1 MYLQANPGRGRTQ
14 EEKDELEQK
23 YRNGEQVLP
32 KVQIQRNDP
41 DDERM
46 LAEVR
51 EMSLREVGVRGPGS
65 YERGM
70 RHRTADRRRDTNEEP
85 SRRRQAQQGSAET
98 GSFRQIGH
106 QASLRS
112 IMSNSEI
119 DSSEMEEE
127 ILRLV
132 DEGWLDGIDLDNLD
146 TSQVDELSE
155 RIADAYRRR
164 HRQRSRQVNA
174 PAEESRRPRGQSR
187 RRSQD
192 TSHTRNT
199 NSSTT
204 AEPSH
209 SSHPPVSRP
218 RLLQAYPISPSYQRR
233 ASSEQ
238 RRQTSPSPRSSA
250 GQISS
255 GNIHQASRSATD
267 LSERPSSSRSHSR
280 PHESVSQDRRISNQD
295 HRRTERPTEGLRSAS
310 ASSSSLPGNR
320 ENMPISTH
328 IERRPVPA
336 LPPRSSDSGHT
347 NVAPRPNTSE
357 HSQVPNARQTPP
369 MTPNNNVTAPP
380 PVVCAPSIFPEPL
393 VVCNRCGA
401 RDIQYD
407 PHWNCSR
414 CHNGKYNLCLQ
425 CYRLGRGCLHWYG
438 FGYAALQ
445 RYQSEAKDHSREK
458 AISPPHSL
466 VGHQYRRPQ
475 PEASPL
481 LPNEEGRMMTTQDP
495 ALRLQFGAF
504 CASCLSNTNFCFWK
518 CSSCNDGEWG
528 YCSRCVNQGRCC
540 THPLLPVAHKSS
552 LNPATAHHILLG
564 NLTYGIP
571 DLSRR
576 SSSSSHFIGL
586 SPSNHYVSLTLST
599 QCDICEQS
607 IAPSTTRFHCPQCNE
622 GDYNICTESYLNL
635 ISTNRISRDN
645 GDKGWR
651 RCPSGHRVIIIAFE
665 DSSAGQRRIIVKDR
679 VGGHALRKDTGS
691 NDNNAPRITTHELS
705 WQDGDGQQRVR
716 TLVSKQPLPREES
729 ASLPQQTDC
738 LPSGGSGTRALAL
751 WAYWPED
758 PSPDDLSFP
767 RGAEIVEVENV
778 NGDWF
783 VGWYGGREGVFPGG
797 YVRVL

>member
-1 MYLQANPGRGRTQ
+1 MAYGGQAGLLDLEKELTCSASASKPNPFTCPSCRASVRETRPNATVTTLLDMYLQANPGRGRTQ

-174 PAEESRRPRGQSR
+174 PAEESRRPR
-187 RRSQD
+187 
-192 TSHTRNT
+192 
-199 NSSTT
+199 
-204 AEPSH
+204 A
-209 SSHPPVSRP
+209 
-218 RLLQAYPISPSYQRR
+218 RLLSHLTPPTRLYRDLVSSKHTQYLLATNVEHQANSEGRLLHRPVHPRDRYPPGTYIRLLARQLTYQRD
-233 ASSEQ
+233 
-238 RRQTSPSPRSSA
+238 
-250 GQISS
+250 
-255 GNIHQASRSATD
+255 HQAQDLIPDPTNRSAKIEGSATKIIAAPKGR
-267 LSERPSSSRSHSR
+267 LKACGPPRPVVLLCLEIVKICPSCAIGVAPETYSTIRTGTARDVTMGSTISAYNAIG
-280 PHESVSQDRRISNQD
+280 SVEDVFTGMASGMQRCSVIKVKRKTIPGRKLFP
-295 HRRTERPTEGLRSAS
+295 RRTAL
-310 ASSSSLPGNR
+310 LD
-320 ENMPISTH
+320 IS
-328 IERRPVPA
+328 I
-336 LPPRSSDSGHT
+336 D
-347 NVAPRPNTSE
+347 
-357 HSQVPNARQTPP
+357 VPNRK
-369 MTPNNNVTAPP
+369 
-380 PVVCAPSIFPEPL
+380 L
-393 VVCNRCGA
+393 
-401 RDIQYD
+401 
-407 PHWNCSR
+407 
-414 CHNGKYNLCLQ
+414 
-425 CYRLGRGCLHWYG
+425 
-438 FGYAALQ
+438 
-445 RYQSEAKDHSREK
+445 
-458 AISPPHSL
+458 
-466 VGHQYRRPQ
+466 
-475 PEASPL
+475 
-481 LPNEEGRMMTTQDP
+481 
-495 ALRLQFGAF
+495 
-504 CASCLSNTNFCFWK
+504 
-518 CSSCNDGEWG
+518 
-528 YCSRCVNQGRCC
+528 
-540 THPLLPVAHKSS
+540 AHC
-552 LNPATAHHILLG
+552 
-564 NLTYGIP
+564 
-571 DLSRR
+571 
-576 SSSSSHFIGL
+576 L